1 MSVRLGIDTARDLLG
16 RSRLKSYAAAAA
28 AAVVASGLHERAS
41 DASGAD
47 RALLGLTLPLVVPM
61 ACYAVFDCAF
71 GAAKSS
77 LRTEPLARY
86 GADRWRVT
94 LGLDAVAVATC
105 AVLAAVLALLAV
117 LAASTMPL
125 HALGDVYASIW
136 GGALVGSAYGGLLA
150 LGSTWGR
157 AGRLWLLFG
166 DWLFGSGTGA
176 AALPW
181 VRGHARSLLGG
192 EPVLRTSPAL
202 ATVSLLV
209 LASLF
214 VLGAARRGPR

>member
-1 MSVRLGIDTARDLLG
+1 MSVRLGADTARDLLAH
-16 RSRLKSYAAAAA
+16 SRLRAYALGA
-28 AAVVASGLHERAS
+28 AAVVVTSGLHERTS

-47 RALLGLTLPLVVPM
+47 RALLGLTLPFVVPA
-61 ACYAVFDCAF
+61 ACYAVFDCAYD
-71 GAAKSS
+71 GSKSS
-77 LRTEPLARY
+77 LRVEPLARY

-94 LGLDAVAVATC
+94 LGIDTVAVAAC
-105 AVLAAVLALLAV
+105 AVLAAGLALLAV
-117 LAASTMPL
+117 LAASAVPA
-125 HALGDVYASIW
+125 HALGDVYASAW
-136 GGALVGSAYGGLLA
+136 GGALVGAAYGGLLA

-166 DWLFGSGTGA
+166 DWFFGSGTGA

-202 ATVSLLV
+202 ATVSLIV
-209 LASLF
+209 LGSLF
-214 VLGAARRGPR
+214 VLASARRGPR